1 MHMFN
6 KLVSKYSNI
15 FYVQI
20 WERKLKITESSSGH
34 IVEEAPLLAV
44 RTENDGKKII
54 AAAGNMAKLEAGPN
68 ISVVNPFSHPRML
81 LSDFTMGEKLLV
93 YFFKKM
99 SKGTLLAIRP
109 VVVIHPMEKIEGGL
123 TEIER
128 RAFQELATAA
138 GARETVVHEGTEIPL
153 YKLKEGNF

>member
-1 MHMFN
+1 MYMFN

-15 FYVQI
+15 LYVQI
-20 WERKLKITESSSGH
+20 WESKLKITEAHSGR
-34 IVEEAPLLAV
+34 IVDEAPLVAV
-44 RTENDGKKII
+44 RTENDGKMII
-54 AAAGNMAKLEAGPN
+54 EAVGNMAKLVAGPN

-81 LSDFTMGEKLLV
+81 LSDFTIGEKLLV
-93 YFFKKM
+93 YCFKKM
-99 SKGTLLAIRP
+99 SKGTLLALRP

-138 GARETVVHEGTEIPL
+138 DARETFVHEGTEIPL
-153 YKLKEGNF
+153 HRLNEGNF